1 MIKLICKIKEYKSIF
16 LIINLLILLPSIRF
30 FVKFSNFYMFIF
42 YVVGINILTYL
53 IFKNIKK
60 IYKLFNYPLWSIFWG
75 VLTVLNFYIY
85 PIIDARRNLGKVS
98 TGDDAMILASKSLMS
113 KGKIYDLIIDFK
125 TPISPGSAWVIFN
138 TPFSFFDLYFLFTPF
153 YFIIISVPILIF
165 VLYSHVN
172 YDNLLEIINKDFN
185 LHLNKIDLSKSIL
198 S

>member
-42 YVVGINILTYL
+42 YVVGINILTFL

-60 IYKLFNYPLWSIFWG
+60 FKFLNYPLWFIFWG

-85 PIIDARRNLGKVS
+85 PIIDARRNLGKGS

-113 KGKIYDLIIDFK
+113 TGKIYDLIIDFK

-138 TPFSFFDLYFLFTPF
+138 NPFSFFDLYFLFTPF

-172 YDNLLEIINKDFN
+172 HDILLEIINKDFN
-185 LHLNKIDLSKSIL
+185 LHFNKIDLSK
-198 S
+198 